1 MAIVTIANET
11 ATPDTEVGRL
21 LAGRL
26 HYRYVDQG
34 GIAKT
39 AERLRRVTAGL
50 IPDPPAPT
58 PVETEAHEYLASI
71 RAALYELAKDD
82 GVVFV
87 DQGSVWAL
95 GGLPHALRVRII
107 SGRTSTRAGLDETP
121 YDVTIDRD
129 GLSPRA
135 AVDLLSAILRQGQRT
150 TTEAD
155 LQRVRDEALAARV
168 HLALTMYRATRN
180 YRIGVEVERGVVR
193 LDSAEILDAAVEV
206 AREVPGVSRI
216 IMRRTPTRLAS

>member
-11 ATPDTEVGRL
+11 ATLDSEIGRL

-26 HYRYVDQG
+26 HYRYVDQSAIVG
-34 GIAKT
+34 T
-39 AERLRRVTAGL
+39 AERLRRVTAAL
-50 IPDPPAPT
+50 IPDPPAP
-58 PVETEAHEYLASI
+58 VEAEAHEYLASI

-107 SGRTSTRAGLDETP
+107 SGQTPARNGPDETSF
-121 YDVTIDRD
+121 DVTIDRD

-135 AVDLLSAILRQGQRT
+135 AVDRLSAVLRQGKRA
-150 TTEAD
+150 TEAD
-155 LQRVRDEALAARV
+155 LQRVRDDALAARV
-168 HLALTMYRATRN
+168 YLALTMHRATRN
-180 YRIGVEVERGVVR
+180 YRIGVEVERGVVH

-206 AREVPGVSRI
+206 TREVPGVSHV

>member
-11 ATPDTEVGRL
+11 ATADTEIGRL
-21 LAGRL
+21 LTGRL
-26 HYRYVDQG
+26 HYRHVDQG

-39 AERLRRVTAGL
+39 AERLRRVTAAL
-50 IPDPPAPT
+50 IPDPPAPA
-58 PVETEAHEYLASI
+58 PMEAEARAYLASI
-71 RAALYELAKDD
+71 RAALYELARDD

-107 SGRTSTRAGLDETP
+107 SGRAPTRPLDGTP

-135 AVDLLSAILRQGQRT
+135 AVDLLSAVLRQGKRG

-155 LQRVRDEALAARV
+155 LQHIRDEALAARV
-168 HLALTMYRATRN
+168 HLALIMNRATRS
-180 YRIGVEVERGVVR
+180 YRIGVEVERGIVS

-206 AREVPGVSRI
+206 AREVPGVSRV
-216 IMRRTPTRLAS
+216 IMRR